1 MARDLY
7 RMLSIKGM
15 GRRRSGL
22 IENIFLFISIE
33 LRRAESVEDE
43 T

>member
-1 MARDLY
+1 MARDLH
-7 RMLSIKGM
+7 RMLSTKGR

-22 IENIFLFISIE
+22 IEDIFLFISIE
-33 LRRAESVEDE
+33 LRSAESVEDE